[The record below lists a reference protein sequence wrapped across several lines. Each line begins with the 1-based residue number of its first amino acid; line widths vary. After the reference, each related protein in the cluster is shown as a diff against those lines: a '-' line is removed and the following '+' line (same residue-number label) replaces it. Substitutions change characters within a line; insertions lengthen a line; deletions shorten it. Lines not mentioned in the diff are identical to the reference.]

1 MRYRWPIKRGV
12 SLLEALVTAF
22 LGLLLLGV
30 VALTVKEYRQVL
42 SKSQVL
48 DQQIELTLALRRLC
62 QEVQASTAVLVPT
75 ASSLQLT
82 RLDPG
87 NPNRFPLQ
95 LNPPQPVPASWTPQ
109 TPSWLVTVDYAVVTG
124 ALTRRCTFFDG
135 TFNQVVM
142 HGPVEG
148 LQVSR
153 AGELLTMVARLPGG
167 PSLTAQVFVP

>member
-1 MRYRWPIKRGV
+1 MRFCWPTKRGV

-30 VALTVKEYRQVL
+30 VALTVKEYGQVL
-42 SKSQVL
+42 SKGQVL
-48 DQQIELTLALRRLC
+48 DQQIELTLALQRLC

-95 LNPPQPVPASWTPQ
+95 LHPPQPVPASWNPQ
-109 TPSWLVTVDYAVVTG
+109 TPSWLVTIDYAVVGG
-124 ALTRRCTFFDG
+124 ALMRRCTFFDG
-135 TFNQVVM
+135 TLNQVVM

-148 LQVSR
+148 LQVGL
-153 AGELLTMVARLPGG
+153 AGRLLTVVARLPGG
-167 PSLTAQVFVP
+167 PSLTAQVMAP